1 MHNTSRTIH
10 PAPMRTITVFFVFV
24 AASSSVVTAEFL
36 SCGNGAESNCCDK
49 HESCAEWARNN
60 ECENNP
66 EWMLPNCQLSC
77 HSCETHT
84 SQCGTGRESNC
95 CDQHPSCASWAQ
107 QGECQNNPEWML
119 PNCPLS
125 CHNCDSDEA
134 TTDPSNK
141 ISGGGWKREVSMIS
155 ESAAVADGRH
165 HSHALF
171 QSVNLWYG
179 KSRQNGGYYEFD
191 FVGPVHM
198 FTKQKLLCR
207 SFTVCGTGKES
218 NCCDKHPSCASWAQQ
233 GECQNNP
240 EWMLPNC
247 QLSCHSCE
255 TESDEPSTETSMCG
269 TGNESN
275 CCDKHPN
282 CAFWARRRECKSN
295 PDWMLPNCPLSC
307 RNCGTDFDKQTTK
320 VRQCGTGKESECCD
334 HHSSCAFWAS
344 KGECRKDPDWM
355 LRKCQ
360 LSCHFCQTEEDE
372 PLPDPSRVNRIQ
384 GNIRGEGGDGRRGC
398 PSSGG
403 GQDVRRDATAPHA
416 YAH

>member
-1 MHNTSRTIH
+1 MFNNRIHVYHN
-10 PAPMRTITVFFVFV
+10 PAEVFV

-134 TTDPSNK
+134 TTDPS
-141 ISGGGWKREVSMIS
+141 M
-155 ESAAVADGRH
+155 
-165 HSHALF
+165 
-171 QSVNLWYG
+171 
-179 KSRQNGGYYEFD
+179 
-191 FVGPVHM
+191 
-198 FTKQKLLCR
+198 
-207 SFTVCGTGKES
+207 CGTGKES

-320 VRQCGTGKESECCD
+320 SAAPVRKANAVTTTHPVRFGQAKASAERIPTGCCVNVSCRATFAKPKKMSRCRIHHGLTGYKE
-334 HHSSCAFWAS
+334 
-344 KGECRKDPDWM
+344 
-355 LRKCQ
+355 
-360 LSCHFCQTEEDE
+360 T
-372 PLPDPSRVNRIQ
+372 
-384 GNIRGEGGDGRRGC
+384 
-398 PSSGG
+398 
-403 GQDVRRDATAPHA
+403 
-416 YAH
+416 